1 MNIKEVL
8 DTAEENKNKIYK
20 AVSEM
25 KATDNMKISRLKE
38 IIRGLEGLIVAYES
52 VNKITEGEQK

>member
-1 MNIKEVL
+1 MNLTEVL
-8 DTAEENKNKIYK
+8 DTAEENKNKIYR
-20 AVSEM
+20 AVSEIE
-25 KATDNMKISRLKE
+25 ATDSMKIFLLKE

>member
-1 MNIKEVL
+1 MNLTEVL

-25 KATDNMKISRLKE
+25 KATDNMKISLLKE

>member
-8 DTAEENKNKIYK
+8 DTAKENKNKIYK

-25 KATDNMKISRLKE
+25 KATDNMKISLLKE

>member
-25 KATDNMKISRLKE
+25 KATDNMKISLLKE
-38 IIRGLEGLIVAYES
+38 IIRGLEGLIGAYES

>member
-8 DTAEENKNKIYK
+8 DTAEENKNKIYR

-25 KATDNMKISRLKE
+25 KATDNMKISLLKE

>member
-25 KATDNMKISRLKE
+25 KATDNMKISLLKE

>member
-20 AVSEM
+20 AVTEM
-25 KATDNMKISRLKE
+25 KATDNKKIS
-38 IIRGLEGLIVAYES
+38 
-52 VNKITEGEQK
+52 Q